1 MERAKSLYTLITL
14 VFSSFTCLFVF
25 FLLNND
31 NKIYVDMHKVR
42 IITDTI
48 RF

>member
-14 VFSSFTCLFVF
+14 VFSSFTCFL
-25 FLLNND
+25 LLNND
-31 NKIYVDMHKVR
+31 NKIYVDIHKVK